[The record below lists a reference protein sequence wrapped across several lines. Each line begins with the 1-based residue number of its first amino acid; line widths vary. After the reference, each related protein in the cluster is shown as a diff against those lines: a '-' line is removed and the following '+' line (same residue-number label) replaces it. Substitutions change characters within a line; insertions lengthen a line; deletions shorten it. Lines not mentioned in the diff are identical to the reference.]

1 MRELLRDRSFRLLWT
16 AHVGSSFGDA
26 LTSLALLL
34 IAQRLTGSTAAVAG
48 VAVAIA
54 VPQLLVGLVAGVFVD
69 RWDRR
74 RVMVVADLGRAALVL
89 AFLAVTSADRLW
101 LLYAIAFAQSAVG
114 TFFNPARATLLAEVL
129 PSDRLLAANSL
140 SEMSR
145 VVAGVAGVA
154 AAGALATTSSSL
166 GVVFVVDAITFAASA
181 ALVSSVSSVGS
192 RDGSVRQHVRVELAT
207 GLRLILG
214 SRLLVGV
221 VTAGAVAMLGLGAV
235 NVLLVPFVVRD
246 IGASEAWFGALEA
259 AQVAALVS
267 AGALVAALGTRL
279 HPTRLITGGALGL
292 GASVTVLAVCHAPWQ
307 LMLVFFAA
315 GWFVP
320 PIQASAIT
328 LLQTTVPAELRARA
342 QSAFATLVSGAS
354 VASMAFAGT
363 AAAVSGVRAVF
374 IGAGV
379 IVASA
384 GFAALLAFRTATPPA
399 STPLLGRG

>member
-54 VPQLLVGLVAGVFVD
+54 VPQLLVGLVAGFFVD

-181 ALVSSVSSVGS
+181 ALVSSVPSVGS

-292 GASVTVLAVCHAPWQ
+292 GASVTVLAVCYAPWQ

-399 STPLLGRG
+399 SRPLLERG